1 MPNNT
6 NMNNRSSG
14 RSGGRSLYQ
23 QAYHFLAANRGG
35 AKGRAKTMN
44 TIRKTGSPAFVAAC
58 EQVAR
63 NNPHWFRDKS
73 DPMYETLRQRSFNRK
88 GRGTRSS

>member
-6 NMNNRSSG
+6 NMNNGSSG

-35 AKGRAKTMN
+35 AQGRRKTMRA
-44 TIRKTGSPAFVAAC
+44 IRSTGSPAFVAAC

-73 DPMYETLRQRSFNRK
+73 DPMYETLRQRSFSRK